1 MRAVHYRPGQNLGSV
16 THYHHFLSGYLLPVL
31 VDSHEAGVDKVSM
44 VACGRMNRIIS
55 ECGIQIRKRGKRR
68 LPKPWRRKRVP
79 GYDGSDCPIPLGWS
93 DKVNAAVDCIFDIS
107 PEECASSKDEILL
120 IDRGPKPA
128 SVNRKRIVRYAGAQR
143 RTLENIDELE
153 QCLQAYGVV
162 RRCILEK
169 LSFRDQILMFRR
181 AKFIVAQ
188 HGAGLSNLIF
198 ATGCKRV
205 LEFSNP
211 ELAAEACWFN
221 SLCEHMGMSRSVVPA
236 IVPSG
241 TGPAVWEPLQ
251 SWGVDIERTD
261 AAIKDLLG
269 KT

>member
-1 MRAVHYRPGQNLGSV
+1 MGAVHYNPRHNEGYL

-31 VDSHEAGVDKVSM
+31 VDSDDARVHTVSM
-44 VACGRMNRIIS
+44 LSCGPMDSIIYQ
-55 ECGIQIRKRGKRR
+55 CGIKIREGGTV
-68 LPKPWRRKRVP
+68 PKSWHIRRVP
-79 GYDGSDCPIPLGWS
+79 GYDGSNCPIPSDWS

-107 PEECASSKDEILL
+107 ADECASSKDEILL
-120 IDRGPKPA
+120 IDRGPKPVA
-128 SVNRKRIVRYAGAQR
+128 VDANKPILEYAGAER
-143 RTLENIDELE
+143 RTLHNIDELE
-153 QCLQAYGVV
+153 QCLQTYGLV

-205 LEFSNP
+205 IEFSNP
-211 ELAAEACWFN
+211 AAPKETRWFN
-221 SLCEHMGMSRSVVPA
+221 SLCEHMGMSRRVVPA
-236 IVPSG
+236 IVPAGKGRSVQ
-241 TGPAVWEPLQ
+241 APLQ